1 MLLPPFQP
9 FLDSR
14 PELRELHILSRD
26 DKTVRIRDG
35 AASKWKDL
43 AIQLNFQP
51 GTINIIQSDS
61 YYRSEDAFDMV
72 MSRWLNGGGRHPV
85 TWKTL
90 IRALEDIDLN
100 VLAQDVQQ
108 TLEVSYIATD
118 TEDHHD
124 STHCCTLL

>member
-1 MLLPPFQP
+1 M
-9 FLDSR
+9 
-14 PELRELHILSRD
+14 
-26 DKTVRIRDG
+26 RIRDG

-61 YYRSEDAFDMV
+61 NYRSEDAFDML
-72 MSRWLNGGGRHPV
+72 MTRWLDGGGRQPV

-90 IRALEDIDLN
+90 IHALEDIDLN
-100 VLAQDVQQ
+100 VLAQDMRQ

-118 TEDHHD
+118 TEEHHN
-124 STHCCTLL
+124 SAHCCTLL